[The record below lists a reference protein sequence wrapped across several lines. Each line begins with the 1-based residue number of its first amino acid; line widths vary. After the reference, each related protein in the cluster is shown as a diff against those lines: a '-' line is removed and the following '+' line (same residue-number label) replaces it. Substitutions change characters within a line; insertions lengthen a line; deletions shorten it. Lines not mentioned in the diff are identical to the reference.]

1 MHITLYCIYYN
12 VMRIWAHAKRQT
24 YVYKQ
29 ANIEVSYQ
37 FNQAFK
43 TDIDIYE
50 VQGLIFTSSFL
61 DGIEIWVNKL
71 IKLSHHEKP
80 PTKIDVV
87 NFMNH

>member
-1 MHITLYCIYYN
+1 MSTCKKTNI
-12 VMRIWAHAKRQT
+12 
-24 YVYKQ
+24 YKQ
-29 ANIEVSYQ
+29 ANIEVSSQ
-37 FNQAFK
+37 LNQAFK
-43 TDIDIYE
+43 SDIDIYE
-50 VQGLIFTSSFL
+50 VQSLIFTSNFL